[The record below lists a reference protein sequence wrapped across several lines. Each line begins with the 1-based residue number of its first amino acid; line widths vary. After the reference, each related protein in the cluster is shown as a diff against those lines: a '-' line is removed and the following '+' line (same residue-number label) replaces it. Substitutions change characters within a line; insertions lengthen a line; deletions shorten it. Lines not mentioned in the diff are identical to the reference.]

1 MAPLL
6 FKCAKTL
13 WIEGEQAQAAVK
25 AHILY
30 QVCQGGVPGSR
41 YFSIFH
47 IAFQVFFDIIRKR
60 YFCADSAVD
69 SSTGTGK
76 DY

>member
-1 MAPLL
+1 M
-6 FKCAKTL
+6 
-13 WIEGEQAQAAVK
+13 
-25 AHILY
+25 
-30 QVCQGGVPGSR
+30 PGSR

-60 YFCADSAVD
+60 YFCAGKCM
-69 SSTGTGK
+69 TGTGK